1 MVQRNVSSVTSRAQ
15 TVPVA
20 PRAGTSL
27 WIMQRLTS
35 YGLLLFLAVHLYFT
49 YFAHLDTAAPL
60 TFEIFNRPFK
70 VYPFIYALNEG
81 LLLVCALFHGLNGLR
96 NIIYDW
102 TTNAGLRRV
111 LSIVLLLAGLGFTAY
126 GFYVLAALV

>member
-20 PRAGTSL
+20 PRAGTTL
-27 WIMQRLTS
+27 WILQRLTS
-35 YGLLLFLAVHLYFT
+35 YGLLIFLAVHLYFT
-49 YFAHLDTAAPL
+49 YFGHLDTASPL
-60 TFEIFNRPFK
+60 TFEVLKRPYQ

-81 LLLVCALFHGLNGLR
+81 LLLVCALFHGLNGVR

-102 TTNAGLRRV
+102 TTHAGLRRGV
-111 LSIVLLLAGLGFTAY
+111 SYGLLLLGLGFAAY
-126 GFYVLAALV
+126 GFYILAALV